1 MDKLQVGQHDGPDT
15 LLQPV
20 KSSMSTPKWLWDV
33 IIFVELEEHIGPR
46 LVIFTPTP
54 VPRLFLLVG
63 LDTKTLE
70 EITVR
75 I

>member
-1 MDKLQVGQHDGPDT
+1 MGQHDGPDT
-15 LLQPV
+15 LLPPV
-20 KSSMSTPKWLWDV
+20 KSSMSTTKWLWDV

-54 VPRLFLLVG
+54 VPRLFLLVV
-63 LDTKTLE
+63 LNTKKLE
-70 EITVR
+70 EIQSK